1 MARLQHEPID
11 APALIDEVAG
21 ETAGATTLFTGT
33 VRNHNRGRSVSALEY
48 GAYEPMALA
57 QMNKLEAEAKEKF
70 EITAIS
76 LVHRLGPLKIGETAV
91 AVAVAAAHRAA
102 SIDAARWIIDT
113 LKVRVP
119 IWKKERF
126 DDGEVWIEGDADVP
140 TG

>member
-33 VRNHNRGRSVSALEY
+33 VRNHNRGRSVTALEY

-57 QMNKLEAEAKEKF
+57 QMNKLEAEAQEKF
-70 EITAIS
+70 EITAIA
-76 LVHRLGPLKIGETAV
+76 LVHRLGPLKIGDTAV